1 MGPADRHS
9 TMTRAGFRFP
19 NVQTIS
25 VGDVVDY
32 TRKGESGQTVI
43 QVRITAIETDDRTG
57 GTIIRFERV

>member
-1 MGPADRHS
+1 
-9 TMTRAGFRFP
+9 MTRAGFRFP